1 MKQTLLE
8 KLLQD
13 GKQDYKGEYNMLDDL
28 FYMEVKEGEMERE
41 NEKYHEYDH
50 EYGDENVNKNKNKNK
65 NENEGKQWNADHH
78 QRLLDRFQHIQN
90 QIAPQ
95 CSPKRRA
102 RRTLKDPK
110 HPKPEIPRPRNAW
123 IIYRS
128 HKSKELRE
136 AAVSQPTNRPDSRAI
151 SATVSDLWQKE
162 TEEVK
167 EKFTELAEDE
177 KRMHRTLWPHYKYQP
192 RKTGPPRQ
200 LRNPLKSHKPA
211 KPQKNAIDSAAP
223 PHPPRKKRSE
233 SRCRG
238 RPRNEAVHSRAQSDD
253 LTVKKPLYNPN
264 VVYNPTLAQTPPTM
278 LTHLHT
284 TTPIVDDILPILD
297 SFSSSPLIYQPGFWE
312 SPLGSPPSSYPSSQ
326 SEYLNRPPDF
336 NKDTPALEYLPTD
349 MNVNDASDLF
359 ADIEALFNKQQ
370 TNHDQASC
378 FFNVSQII

>member
-13 GKQDYKGEYNMLDDL
+13 GKHDYKGEYNMLDDL
-28 FYMEVKEGEMERE
+28 FYMEVKEGEMERD
-41 NEKYHEYDH
+41 NEYDH
-50 EYGDENVNKNKNKNK
+50 EYNHEYEDENVNENKNKNK
-65 NENEGKQWNADHH
+65 NENEGKQCNADHH
-78 QRLLDRFQHIQN
+78 QRLLDKFQHIQN

-95 CSPKRRA
+95 CSQKKRI

-110 HPKPEIPRPRNAW
+110 HPKPAIPRPRNAW

-162 TEEVK
+162 AEEVK
-167 EKFTELAEDE
+167 EKFTELAKDE
-177 KRMHRTLWPHYKYQP
+177 KRMHRTLWPDYKYQP
-192 RKTGPPRQ
+192 RKAGRPRQ
-200 LRNPLKSHKPA
+200 LRHPLKRHKLA
-211 KPQKNAIDSAAP
+211 KPQKDAINSAAP
-223 PHPPRKKRSE
+223 PPPPRKKRSE

-238 RPRNEAVHSRAQSDD
+238 RPRNEAMHSRAQSDV

-264 VVYNPTLAQTPPTM
+264 VVYNPPVTPIPPTM
-278 LTHLHT
+278 LTHLLT
-284 TTPIVDDILPILD
+284 TTPIANDTLPILD
-297 SFSSSPLIYQPGFWE
+297 SLPSSPLPYQPGFWE
-312 SPLGSPPSSYPSSQ
+312 SPLGSPPSIYPSSQ
-326 SEYLNRPPDF
+326 SEYLNSPRDL
-336 NKDTPALEYLPTD
+336 NIAISALEYSPTD
-349 MNVNDASDLF
+349 VNVNDASDLF